1 MRSIIVLAAALAVAV
16 CAALWGWSKADQYK
30 GIAEART
37 RELAALQVRLN
48 RTKAAVLA
56 ANQKA
61 QAAEAAVQETLDAE
75 PAWRDAAVPAA
86 VAAGLCKHVRCK

>member
-1 MRSIIVLAAALAVAV
+1 MRTIIALAAALAVAV

-30 GIAEART
+30 GLAEERT
-37 RELAALQVRLN
+37 RELVALQVRLD

-61 QAAEAAVQETLDAE
+61 QAARSALQEVLDAE
-75 PAWRDAAVPAA
+75 PAWRDAAVPDA
-86 VAAGLCKHVRCK
+86 VADGLCKQVRCK

>member
-1 MRSIIVLAAALAVAV
+1 MRTVIALAAALAVAV

-30 GIAEART
+30 GLAEERT
-37 RELAALQVRLN
+37 RELAALQVRLD

-61 QAAEAAVQETLDAE
+61 QAAEAAVQEVLDAE

-86 VAAGLCKHVRCK
+86 VATGLCKNTRCK

>member
-1 MRSIIVLAAALAVAV
+1 MRTIIALAAALAVAV

-30 GIAEART
+30 GIAEQRT
-37 RELAALQVRLN
+37 RELAALQVRLD

-61 QAAEAAVQETLDAE
+61 QAAEAAVQEALDGE
-75 PAWRDAAVPAA
+75 PAWRDAAVPTAI
-86 VAAGLCKHVRCK
+86 AAGLCKHLRCK